1 MSSLSFVFSRTI
13 KNKVKRSLKRP
24 QTYLALVFVIL
35 YAALVLYGLG
45 SMSVDFG
52 LNSPEGIATVLSVL
66 MVMIVP
72 ANLISYIKRK
82 GLLFRPS
89 EVHFVFAAPEEP
101 KKVILHAGMKQFLT
115 NFIVELFILVLGI
128 GVFGVTPYKMILYF
142 LYAGVLENI
151 LEGALM
157 IICYGN
163 ETLPKQFFTVL
174 TYIMYGVMAAFAL
187 VAIYFVSVKGMQLSV
202 FVNLIQLPV
211 VQLIPIIGWEI
222 ALIQFIIIGP
232 AGINVVATGL
242 LLISTVL
249 LVLYAKKMKCTGEF
263 YEDAAKF
270 AEDYDNRM
278 KRSKKGEV
286 VVGNGRKKYLRNVKM
301 AYKGTYAK
309 AIFYRQVLEY
319 RKNRFF
325 IFGWNSVLFLIVG
338 VAIAVVSYYN
348 KLSGQPFKMFVIPG
362 VIAYVI
368 FIFSGYKTKWSKEL
382 ANPYTYLIPDS
393 NFKKMWYATKME
405 HIRALVDGLLI
416 TLPGSIV
423 MGLPVSYIIMTV
435 ILYMCLNANK
445 LYMNMLADVVIGK
458 MFGELGRTILRMLF
472 QGLVLCVGI
481 IVAVAAG
488 VFISVT
494 AGFIMMIVI
503 IFLLTLVGAIGASFA
518 FERMEALD

>member
-1 MSSLSFVFSRTI
+1 MSSLSFVFFQTI

-24 QTYLALVFVIL
+24 RTFLALVFVVL
-35 YAALVLYGLG
+35 YAALILYGLG

-115 NFIVELFILVLGI
+115 NFIVELFVLVLGI

-187 VAIYFVSVKGMQLSV
+187 VVIYFVSVKGMQLSV
-202 FVNLIQLPV
+202 FVDLIQLPV

-222 ALIQFIIIGP
+222 ALIQLIIIGP
-232 AGINVVATGL
+232 AGINVVATVL

-270 AEDYDNRM
+270 AEDYDDRM

-325 IFGWNSVLFLIVG
+325 IFG
-338 VAIAVVSYYN
+338 
-348 KLSGQPFKMFVIPG
+348 
-362 VIAYVI
+362 
-368 FIFSGYKTKWSKEL
+368 
-382 ANPYTYLIPDS
+382 
-393 NFKKMWYATKME
+393 
-405 HIRALVDGLLI
+405 
-416 TLPGSIV
+416 
-423 MGLPVSYIIMTV
+423 
-435 ILYMCLNANK
+435 
-445 LYMNMLADVVIGK
+445 
-458 MFGELGRTILRMLF
+458 
-472 QGLVLCVGI
+472 
-481 IVAVAAG
+481 
-488 VFISVT
+488 
-494 AGFIMMIVI
+494 
-503 IFLLTLVGAIGASFA
+503 
-518 FERMEALD
+518 

>member
-1 MSSLSFVFSRTI
+1 
-13 KNKVKRSLKRP
+13 
-24 QTYLALVFVIL
+24 
-35 YAALVLYGLG
+35 
-45 SMSVDFG
+45 
-52 LNSPEGIATVLSVL
+52 
-66 MVMIVP
+66 
-72 ANLISYIKRK
+72 
-82 GLLFRPS
+82 
-89 EVHFVFAAPEEP
+89 
-101 KKVILHAGMKQFLT
+101 
-115 NFIVELFILVLGI
+115 
-128 GVFGVTPYKMILYF
+128 
-142 LYAGVLENI
+142 
-151 LEGALM
+151 M

-174 TYIMYGVMAAFAL
+174 SYIMYGVMAAFAL
-187 VAIYFVSVKGMQLSV
+187 VAIYFVSVKGMQLSEYV
-202 FVNLIQLPV
+202 DLIQLPV

-222 ALIQFIIIGP
+222 ALIQLIIIGP
-232 AGINVVATGL
+232 AGINVVATVL

-270 AEDYDNRM
+270 AEDYDDRM

-286 VVGNGRKKYLRNVKM
+286 VVGNGKKKYLRNVKM

-325 IFGWNSVLFLIVG
+325 IFGWNSVLFLVIG

-348 KLSGQPFKMFVIPG
+348 KISSQPFKMFVIPG

-405 HIRALVDGLLI
+405 HIRALIDGLLI

-423 MGLPVSYIIMTV
+423 MGLPVSYMILTV

-481 IVAVAAG
+481 IVAVATGA
-488 VFISVT
+488 FISVT
-494 AGFIMMIVI
+494 AGFIMMIVV

>member
-1 MSSLSFVFSRTI
+1 MV
-13 KNKVKRSLKRP
+13 
-24 QTYLALVFVIL
+24 
-35 YAALVLYGLG
+35 
-45 SMSVDFG
+45 
-52 LNSPEGIATVLSVL
+52 ATV
-66 MVMIVP
+66 
-72 ANLISYIKRK
+72 
-82 GLLFRPS
+82 
-89 EVHFVFAAPEEP
+89 
-101 KKVILHAGMKQFLT
+101 
-115 NFIVELFILVLGI
+115 
-128 GVFGVTPYKMILYF
+128 
-142 LYAGVLENI
+142 
-151 LEGALM
+151 
-157 IICYGN
+157 
-163 ETLPKQFFTVL
+163 
-174 TYIMYGVMAAFAL
+174 
-187 VAIYFVSVKGMQLSV
+187 
-202 FVNLIQLPV
+202 
-211 VQLIPIIGWEI
+211 
-222 ALIQFIIIGP
+222 
-232 AGINVVATGL
+232 L

-286 VVGNGRKKYLRNVKM
+286 VVGNGKKKYLRNVKM

-325 IFGWNSVLFLIVG
+325 IFGWNSVLFLVIG

-348 KLSGQPFKMFVIPG
+348 KISSQPFKMFVIPG

-405 HIRALVDGLLI
+405 HIRALIDGLLI

-423 MGLPVSYIIMTV
+423 MGLPVSYMILTV

-488 VFISVT
+488 AFISVT
-494 AGFIMMIVI
+494 AGFIMMIVVI
-503 IFLLTLVGAIGASFA
+503 LLLTLVGAIGASFA

>member
-1 MSSLSFVFSRTI
+1 M
-13 KNKVKRSLKRP
+13 
-24 QTYLALVFVIL
+24 
-35 YAALVLYGLG
+35 VLHY
-45 SMSVDFG
+45 
-52 LNSPEGIATVLSVL
+52 N
-66 MVMIVP
+66 
-72 ANLISYIKRK
+72 
-82 GLLFRPS
+82 
-89 EVHFVFAAPEEP
+89 
-101 KKVILHAGMKQFLT
+101 
-115 NFIVELFILVLGI
+115 
-128 GVFGVTPYKMILYF
+128 KMILYF

-202 FVNLIQLPV
+202 FVDLIQLPV

-222 ALIQFIIIGP
+222 ALIQLIIIGP
-232 AGINVVATGL
+232 AGINVVATVL

-270 AEDYDNRM
+270 AEDYDDRM

-325 IFGWNSVLFLIVG
+325 IFGWNSVLFLVIG

-348 KLSGQPFKMFVIPG
+348 KISSQPFKMFVIPG

-405 HIRALVDGLLI
+405 HIRALIDGLLI

-423 MGLPVSYIIMTV
+423 MGLPVSYMILTV

-488 VFISVT
+488 AFISVT
-494 AGFIMMIVI
+494 AGFIMMIVV